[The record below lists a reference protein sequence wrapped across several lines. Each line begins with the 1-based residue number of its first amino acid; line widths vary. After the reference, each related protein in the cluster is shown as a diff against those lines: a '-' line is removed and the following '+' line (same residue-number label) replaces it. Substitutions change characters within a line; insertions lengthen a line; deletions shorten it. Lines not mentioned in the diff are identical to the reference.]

1 MGSLKQ
7 INIMVKDSIYGI
19 MGAIF
24 MDSLVRELGKGMEY
38 GQKMLIY
45 FKKVIN
51 LNNYNNNYNY
61 NNRIIN
67 ILIFILEIMIKIL
80 KMVMEFTDGQM
91 GKLIKGILKMI

>member
-1 MGSLKQ
+1 
-7 INIMVKDSIYGI
+7 
-19 MGAIF
+19 
-24 MDSLVRELGKGMEY
+24 
-38 GQKMLIY
+38 MLIY